1 MGYAKFYWNEFC
13 NLLTP
18 VPRAHVWPVSLST
31 HLFLL
36 ICETSCIQ
44 TTGAFTNRSLIF
56 LDISSNPTNGRWIN
70 YILYYVFFFLFVLVC
85 TFRVAGW
92 SFSVKILLQGFN
104 FSILP
109 YFVMCNVLLSS
120 QCCFCREIVVQF
132 NADVADGMQWKFIPT
147 QREVCF
153 YL

>member
-1 MGYAKFYWNEFC
+1 MGYMKFYWNECC

-92 SFSVKILLQGFN
+92 NVVFAERLWCSSMLMWLMGCNGSLFPHKER
-104 FSILP
+104 
-109 YFVMCNVLLSS
+109 FVFIYKKQERLSLS
-120 QCCFCREIVVQF
+120 
-132 NADVADGMQWKFIPT
+132 
-147 QREVCF
+147 
-153 YL
+153 

>member
-1 MGYAKFYWNEFC
+1 MSAHISFIWSMFLQFCVFLFLLDERIPERKTRKKKNMVYTTELNNFTISVMGSSIFHYKQISFLNFFFSLKQTMGYTKFYGNEFC

-56 LDISSNPTNGRWIN
+56 LDISSNPTNGR
-70 YILYYVFFFLFVLVC
+70 
-85 TFRVAGW
+85 
-92 SFSVKILLQGFN
+92 
-104 FSILP
+104 
-109 YFVMCNVLLSS
+109 
-120 QCCFCREIVVQF
+120 
-132 NADVADGMQWKFIPT
+132 
-147 QREVCF
+147 
-153 YL
+153 